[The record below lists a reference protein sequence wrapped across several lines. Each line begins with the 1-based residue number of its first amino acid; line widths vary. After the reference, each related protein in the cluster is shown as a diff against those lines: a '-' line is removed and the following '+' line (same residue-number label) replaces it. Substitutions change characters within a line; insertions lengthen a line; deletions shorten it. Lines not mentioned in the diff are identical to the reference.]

1 MSDISLENIIQ
12 ELTQLHEKTLLAF
25 EAAELDTAT
34 RLEYKRQIDQY
45 ETMCQSLEQMKN
57 LSKEENTISSL
68 LVKQS
73 DLLKQR
79 MAFEKYCLG
88 LWEKNKQSIEMHNID
103 C

>member
-1 MSDISLENIIQ
+1 MRVVMSDISLENIIQ

-45 ETMCQSLEQMKN
+45 ENMYQSLEQMKN

-88 LWEKNKQSIEMHNID
+88 LWEKNK
-103 C
+103 

>member
-1 MSDISLENIIQ
+1 MADKSII
-12 ELTQLHEKTLLAF
+12 LS
-25 EAAELDTAT
+25 AAEEEKLLKPID
-34 RLEYKRQIDQY
+34 EYVGKIQSQIDALRVDGSDKV
-45 ETMCQSLEQMKN
+45 QSLKNHIAIAKEDKN

-88 LWEKNKQSIEMHNID
+88 LWEKNK
-103 C
+103 

>member
-45 ETMCQSLEQMKN
+45 ENMYQSLEQMKN

-68 LVKQS
+68 LVK
-73 DLLKQR
+73 
-79 MAFEKYCLG
+79 
-88 LWEKNKQSIEMHNID
+88 
-103 C
+103 